1 MADRWLTYAEL
12 AELMGCPIGAARA
25 RAVRR
30 RWRRQIG
37 NDGLARVLVPDGE
50 DLSPKWTPTVRPND
64 SGTTPEDDSPPSTQT
79 TPPSPSQ
86 DGELLARLDR
96 LQAEMT
102 EMAQRLGASEAETK
116 AAREVLDELRQDR
129 DAWRAQAKR
138 LLGDS
143 ETMHER
149 MIKAECDRDQA
160 LERLNHN
167 IDRLDR
173 IQAEHHTEITI
184 VRDQLARTESE
195 RNRAVEALAAHLAL
209 PWWRRLLG

>member
-12 AELMGCPIGAARA
+12 AELMGCPTGAARA

-64 SGTTPEDDSPPSTQT
+64 SGTAPQADSPPSTQT
-79 TPPSPSQ
+79 TPSSPNR
-86 DGELLARLDR
+86 DDELLARLDR

-116 AAREVLDELRQDR
+116 AAREALDELRQDR
-129 DAWRAQAKR
+129 DAWRAQAER
-138 LLGDS
+138 LLSDS
-143 ETMHER
+143 ETMRER
-149 MIKAECDRDQA
+149 MIKAERDRD
-160 LERLNHN
+160 RLTHE
-167 IDRLDR
+167 LDM
-173 IQAEHHTEITI
+173 
-184 VRDQLARTESE
+184 
-195 RNRAVEALAAHLAL
+195 HLRL
-209 PWWRRLLG
+209 PWWRRLFA